1 MISINEQEQR
11 IKEIYSLSLLELLS
25 EAADE
30 HRKNWQANDMELCA
44 LLSIKTGSCSND
56 CAYCAQSSHYPTDT
70 GSHGLL
76 SPDEILAFARSAK
89 EKGIKRVCMSA
100 AWDRPPNRRTFER
113 LLGVIK
119 EVRKLGIE
127 VCSTLGQ
134 LSKEQAENLRDA
146 GLNYYNHNI
155 DTSPEHYSKIVTTR
169 TFEDRLD
176 TISHLRGTGIHLC
189 CGGILGMGESH
200 ADRIKMLTYLA
211 SMDPTPASVP
221 INVLV
226 KIQGTPM
233 ENYPDIDPFEVIR
246 VIAVARII
254 LPKTRIRLSAGR
266 NTMSRETQA
275 LAFVAG
281 ANSIFVG
288 NKLLTTPLPGED
300 FDSRLIC
307 DLLKPLTVAKY
318 TDS

>member
-1 MISINEQEQR
+1 MIQIHQKEQQIR
-11 IKEIYSLSLLELLS
+11 DIYSLPLLELLS
-25 EAADE
+25 KAAKC
-30 HRKNWQANDMELCA
+30 HRDNWQLDDMELCA

-56 CAYCAQSSHYPTDT
+56 CAYCSQSSHHPTDVE
-70 GSHGLL
+70 SHALL
-76 SPDEILAFARSAK
+76 EPEQIFEFAETAK
-89 EKGIKRVCMSA
+89 AKGIKRVCMSA
-100 AWDRPPNRRTFER
+100 AWDRPPNQEKFEVI
-113 LLGVIK
+113 LEVIK
-119 EVRKLGIE
+119 KIRSMGME

-134 LSKEQAENLRDA
+134 LSKKQAEDLRDA

-200 ADRIKMLTYLA
+200 GDRIKMLAYLA
-211 SMDPTPASVP
+211 SIDPTPSSVP

-226 KIQGTPM
+226 KIKGTPM
-233 ENYPDIDPFEVIR
+233 ENYPDIDSFELIR
-246 VIAVARII
+246 VIAVARIM

-266 NTMSRETQA
+266 MNMSRETQCI
-275 LAFVAG
+275 AFLAG

-288 NKLLTTPLPGED
+288 DKLLTTPLPGED
-300 FDSRLIC
+300 VDSLLIA
-307 DLLKPLTVAKY
+307 DLLKPLNIT
-318 TDS
+318 

>member
-1 MISINEQEQR
+1 MIHVHEKEQR
-11 IKEIYSLSLLELLS
+11 IRDIYSLPLLELLS
-25 EAADE
+25 LAAKC
-30 HRKNWQANDMELCA
+30 HRENWQLDDMELCA

-56 CAYCAQSSHYPTDT
+56 CAYCSQSSHHPTDT
-70 GSHGLL
+70 ESHGLL
-76 SPDEILAFARSAK
+76 EPEEIFAFAKKAK
-89 EKGIKRVCMSA
+89 AKGIKRVCMSA
-100 AWDRPPNRRTFER
+100 AWDRPPSPEKFQSILE
-113 LLGVIK
+113 VIK
-119 EVRKLGIE
+119 EIRSMGME

-134 LSKEQAENLRDA
+134 LSKDQAEGLRDA

-200 ADRIKMLTYLA
+200 SDRIKMLAYLSA
-211 SMDPTPASVP
+211 MDPTPSSVP

-226 KIQGTPM
+226 KIKGTPM
-233 ENYPDIDPFEVIR
+233 ENYPDIDSFEVIR
-246 VIAVARII
+246 VIAVARLM

-266 NTMSRETQA
+266 MTMSKETQC
-275 LAFVAG
+275 LAFLAG

-288 NKLLTTPLPGED
+288 DKLLTTPLPGED
-300 FDSRLIC
+300 FDSRLIT
-307 DLLKPLTVAKY
+307 DLLTPLPPGP
-318 TDS
+318 